1 MTEISKELFELLKQE
16 NKLTKVLLYPARTHI
31 EDLNDKTTE
40 EVFLPPVSIKAL
52 VNAQSFES
60 LKWKYFS
67 QLPYGTVRII
77 AEKKYLNLFKIVRKI
92 EIDGERFCVYKDAD
106 KNFAILPR
114 GDYLVIVAEK
124 SGD

>member
-1 MTEISKELFELLKQE
+1 MIDKELFELLKQE
-16 NKLTKVLLYPARTHI
+16 DKLTKVLLFPARTHI
-31 EDLNDKTTE
+31 VDPNDKETE
-40 EVFLPPVSIKAL
+40 EIFLPPIAIKAL
-52 VNAQSFES
+52 VNAVSFES
-60 LKWKYFS
+60 LKWKYYA

-92 EIDGERFCVYKDAD
+92 EIDGEKFCVYKDAD